1 MWSNATQEGT
11 AVVEDVLGTIKRS
24 LATLSATER
33 KVAESVLAEPGV
45 VVENTVTELAER
57 CGVSSATVARF
68 CQTLGFSGYRQFRLE
83 VATTLS
89 REQAE
94 RNRFEIV
101 DDEIDPSDGIE
112 DVISKVLYHEV
123 LAIEQTMRGLD
134 RPSVEQ
140 ASKALVH
147 ANRIEVCGFGASGI
161 TAHDL
166 HQKLSRIGRP
176 SSYSPD
182 VHFVLPSASLLG
194 KGDVLVAFSHS
205 GATAETLSVAEVA
218 ASAGATVVV
227 VTNSPASY
235 LARAAG
241 VLLITQARESRY
253 RSGAMASRTA
263 QHAVVDVLFTRVTQ
277 ALFDESS
284 ESLRRTYESV
294 QGHRRVL

>member
-205 GATAETLSVAEVA
+205 GATAETLSVCRSSSLGRRDRGCCDELSSVVPCSGCWR
-218 ASAGATVVV
+218 SAHYPGEGESLPLGRHGES
-227 VTNSPASY
+227 N
-235 LARAAG
+235 RAACCCG
-241 VLLITQARESRY
+241 CLVYASN
-253 RSGAMASRTA
+253 SGA
-263 QHAVVDVLFTRVTQ
+263 L
-277 ALFDESS
+277 
-284 ESLRRTYESV
+284 
-294 QGHRRVL
+294 